1 MPEHS
6 TIVYCRCAYSD
17 VVPAE
22 VKQEVL
28 RALRAS
34 GVAFEAVADL
44 CELSARRD
52 PAMKRIARAGAV
64 KIAACYP
71 RAVKWLFAAAGAAL
85 PGEGVEVL
93 NMRVG
98 SAEEIVRSLLGGGE
112 GTGPG
117 REAPSDAPA
126 RGEKAGESPLEA
138 PEWIPWFPVIDY
150 DRCRNCK
157 QCMSFCLFGVYEA
170 SADETVK
177 VVNPANCKTN
187 CPACARICP
196 EVAIIFPKYKAGPI
210 NGDEV
215 RAEDLRRQNVKVD
228 VASLLKGDVYE
239 TLRNRGK
246 DARSPQAGEMD
257 EQKALAEREKCSQ
270 ASAGAGAVVP
280 LEAFLSSLT
289 IEEIRAEA
297 EKTTAAEQEDQEAS
311 DEQPEPEDEPADD
324 RD

>member
-1 MPEHS
+1 MPERA
-6 TIVYCRCAYSD
+6 TIVYCHCAYSD
-17 VVPAE
+17 VVPAA

-52 PAMKRIARAGAV
+52 PAMKRIAQAGAV

-85 PGEGVEVL
+85 PSEGVEVL

-112 GTGPG
+112 GAGPG

-126 RGEKAGESPLEA
+126 RGEKTGDSPLET

-157 QCMSFCLFGVYEA
+157 QCMNFCLFGVYEA
-170 SADETVK
+170 SADGTVK

-196 EVAIIFPKYKAGPI
+196 QAAIIFPKYKAGPV

-215 RAEDLRRQNVKVD
+215 GAEDLRRQNVKVD
-228 VASLLKGDVYE
+228 IVSLLKGDVYE

-257 EQKALAEREKCSQ
+257 EHKALAEREKCSQ
-270 ASAGAGAVVP
+270 ASAAAGAVGP
-280 LEAFLSSLT
+280 LEALLSSPM
-289 IEEIRAEA
+289 IEEVRAEA
-297 EKTTAAEQEDQEAS
+297 EKTTAPEHEDREAS
-311 DEQPEPEDEPADD
+311 DEQSEPEDEPADD
-324 RD
+324 WD